1 MELPK
6 NSLKQIATQGQTL
19 TDKELVALHYDWYG
33 MHARDKQK
41 PPGGDWLTWMVL
53 AGRGWGKS
61 KTAAEWI
68 RHRVETGKAM
78 RIALV
83 APTSADNRDVQV
95 EGESGLL
102 RVSPPWFRPTYESS
116 KRRVTWPNGAIATL
130 YSAEEP
136 DRLNG
141 PQSDCAWCDELGI
154 WRYARET
161 WDMLQLGL
169 RLGESRQIVTTTPK
183 VQNVSLIKR
192 IMGYSSTVTVTGST
206 YENMENLS
214 AAFKQMVLST
224 YEGTRLGQQELYAKI
239 LEDVPGALWTRDI
252 IEAHRVK
259 DHPRLVRIVV
269 AIDPATTSTEES
281 CETGIIVA
289 GRGDDGHGYVLG
301 DLTRRDTPRG
311 WAGVA
316 IGAYEANNAD
326 RIVAEVNNGGDM
338 VEAVIRSV
346 DSSVAYKKVNASR
359 GKRARAE
366 PISALY
372 EQGRIHHVGMF
383 DDLED
388 QLCSYTPESKDSPD
402 RMDALVWAFTELML
416 KDNSGWLETWGT
428 GEKRELSLPEM
439 TGSRRL

>member
-1 MELPK
+1 
-6 NSLKQIATQGQTL
+6 
-19 TDKELVALHYDWYG
+19 
-33 MHARDKQK
+33 
-41 PPGGDWLTWMVL
+41 
-53 AGRGWGKS
+53 
-61 KTAAEWI
+61 
-68 RHRVETGKAM
+68 
-78 RIALV
+78 
-83 APTSADNRDVQV
+83 
-95 EGESGLL
+95 
-102 RVSPPWFRPTYESS
+102 
-116 KRRVTWPNGAIATL
+116 
-130 YSAEEP
+130 
-136 DRLNG
+136 
-141 PQSDCAWCDELGI
+141 
-154 WRYARET
+154 
-161 WDMLQLGL
+161 MLQLGL